1 MMDFAW
7 KPSIETVLQ
16 CISTFS
22 GISRIIYLLT
32 SLVQTTCTWV
42 LPQTE
47 EGHARRC
54 SWLKGSPK
62 QCRSHNWLQSLSL
75 SQHKQVPS
83 TAVPII
89 GQDDFTFLNTKKLQT
104 IEVPWLVMTTFP
116 FSAQTSPKQCRSLN
130 WLRSLSLSQCK
141 QVPSNAG
148 PIIG

>member
-1 MMDFAW
+1 MMDFEW
-7 KPSIETVLQ
+7 KPSVETVLQ

-62 QCRSHNWLQSLSL
+62 QCRSHNWLLSL
-75 SQHKQVPS
+75 YLSQRKQVPNN
-83 TAVPII
+83 AGPHI
-89 GQDDFTFLNTKKLQT
+89 
-104 IEVPWLVMTTFP
+104 
-116 FSAQTSPKQCRSLN
+116 
-130 WLRSLSLSQCK
+130 WLRSLSLYQHK

-148 PIIG
+148 PIIGNDYFPFINTNKSQAMQVPLLVKITLPFSTQKSCKQ